1 MRIHKNKGISKKRC
15 LRTMGIL
22 LASVMVVSSGEV
34 SYVFADSEG
43 KKTEISDG
51 KEEKRIIYLNG
62 KSGKDSNS
70 GESSKK
76 AVRTFEQAAKLS
88 GDYGVIRICGTVTVK
103 GDEVWELPSGV
114 SVRRAE
120 NFEGFLV
127 KVEGSLVL
135 DNVRMFAE
143 DITGDGSV
151 EGAVEKEKVYVP
163 KKLVMDEPMELSELP
178 LTKCEGDGVFS
189 WADETFIPSE
199 YETECKV
206 IFYPYDTKTVDY
218 SKEKGW
224 DEEKERIVRTVLVQ
238 VTSLKTVEEAPV
250 EPTPEVTPEP
260 TVESTPEVTPEP
272 TVEPTPEITPEPT
285 VEPTPEPTVEPT
297 PEVTPEPTVE
307 PTPEATPE
315 PTVEPTPE
323 VTPEPT
329 VEPTP
334 EVTPEPTPE
343 VTPGPTVEPTPEV
356 TPGQPLP
363 EQEKPTEQQPV
374 LTPEEI
380 QAAAQV
386 QNQIDYLPTEVT
398 AIEVVEAIID
408 ASQSYQELSEA
419 QKGCLAADAYDKLLQ
434 AQERAAI
441 FNRQSNGVTIEGDFP
456 WYVQFRVELKN
467 EQEDVSVLEDYNV
480 DTFITPYDMVLWDLM
495 SDTEY
500 SLNGQQ
506 VKVTIPAPDK
516 EIYTQL
522 VIVHY
527 MDDGSVEYIT
537 PVYNNDGT
545 MSFITTSFSPYNL
558 AGTKIAG
565 SKPLVGNTDKAYPS
579 KPSGQ
584 NTLTGGSSNS
594 SSGTPAKRPNSTGS
608 RPNTTGKKPSSSS
621 GNKGNTV
628 TTWVPQTGDEQMPFQ
643 YAGMG
648 AAALA
653 VLIFAGTVIVI
664 KRRKKM

>member
-15 LRTMGIL
+15 LRTMGVL

-43 KKTEISDG
+43 KKTEISDE

-103 GDEVWELPSGV
+103 GNEVWELPSGV

-143 DITGDGSV
+143 DITGDGSI

-238 VTSLKTVEEAPV
+238 VTSLKSVEEAPV
-250 EPTPEVTPEP
+250 EPTPEVTPGP
-260 TVESTPEVTPEP
+260 TVEPTPEVTPEP

-285 VEPTPEPTVEPT
+285 VEPTPE
-297 PEVTPEPTVE
+297 VTPEPTV
-307 PTPEATPE
+307 
-315 PTVEPTPE
+315 
-323 VTPEPT
+323 
-329 VEPTP
+329 
-334 EVTPEPTPE
+334 EPTPE

-408 ASQSYQELSEA
+408 ASQSYQALSEA

-434 AQERAAI
+434 AQERAAV
-441 FNRQSNGVTIEGDFP
+441 FNRQISGVTIEGDFP

-565 SKPLVGNTDKAYPS
+565 SKPLVGNIDKAYPS

-643 YAGMG
+643 YVGMG

>member
-22 LASVMVVSSGEV
+22 LASVMVVSSGGV
-34 SYVFADSEG
+34 SYAFAGSDGE
-43 KKTEISDG
+43 KTEISDE

-70 GESSKK
+70 GESPKK

-120 NFEGFLV
+120 DFEGFLV
-127 KVEGSLVL
+127 RVEGSLVL
-135 DNVRMFAE
+135 DNVRMYAE

-206 IFYPYDTKTVDY
+206 IFYPYDTKDVDY

-224 DEEKERIVRTVLVQ
+224 DEENERIIRTILVRVI
-238 VTSLKTVEEAPV
+238 SLKPMEPTVEA
-250 EPTPEVTPEP
+250 TPEP
-260 TVESTPEVTPEP
+260 TVEPTPEVTPEP
-272 TVEPTPEITPEPT
+272 TVEPTPEVTPEPT
-285 VEPTPEPTVEPT
+285 VEPTPEVTPEPTVEPT

-323 VTPEPT
+323 
-329 VEPTP
+329 
-334 EVTPEPTPE
+334 
-343 VTPGPTVEPTPEV
+343 
-356 TPGQPLP
+356 QPLP
-363 EQEKPTEQQPV
+363 DQEKPTEQPV

-380 QAAAQV
+380 EAAAQV

-408 ASQSYQELSEA
+408 ASQSYQALSEA
-419 QKGCLAADAYDKLLQ
+419 QKGCLTADAYDKLVQ
-434 AQERAAI
+434 AQERAAV

-467 EQEDVSVLEDYNV
+467 QQDDVSVLEEYNV
-480 DTFITPYDMVLWDLM
+480 DTFITPYDMILWDLM
-495 SDTEY
+495 RDTEY

-506 VKVTIPAPDK
+506 VKVTIPAPDE

-584 NTLTGGSSNS
+584 NTLTGGSS
-594 SSGTPAKRPNSTGS
+594 SSGTTTKKPGSTGS
-608 RPNTTGKKPSSSS
+608 KPTTTGKKPSSSS

-628 TTWVPQTGDEQMPFQ
+628 TTWVPKTGDDQTPFQ
-643 YAGMG
+643 YAGAG
-648 AAALA
+648 AVSLAALI
-653 VLIFAGTVIVI
+653 LAGTVILV
-664 KRRKKM
+664 KARKKKC

>member
-22 LASVMVVSSGEV
+22 LASVMVVSSGGV
-34 SYVFADSEG
+34 SYAFAGSDGE
-43 KKTEISDG
+43 KTGISDE

-70 GESSKK
+70 GESPKK

-120 NFEGFLV
+120 DFEGFLV

-135 DNVRMFAE
+135 DNVRMYAE

-206 IFYPYDTKTVDY
+206 IFYPYDTKAVDY

-224 DEEKERIVRTVLVQ
+224 DEENERIIRTILVR
-238 VTSLKTVEEAPV
+238 VTSLKPMEPTVEA
-250 EPTPEVTPEP
+250 TPEP
-260 TVESTPEVTPEP
+260 TVELTPEV
-272 TVEPTPEITPEPT
+272 
-285 VEPTPEPTVEPT
+285 TPEPTVEPT

-315 PTVEPTPE
+315 STVEPTPEATPEPTVEPTPEATPE

-334 EVTPEPTPE
+334 EVTPEPTVEPTPESGVESTPE
-343 VTPGPTVEPTPEV
+343 VTPEPTVEPTPE
-356 TPGQPLP
+356 QPLP
-363 EQEKPTEQQPV
+363 DQEEPTEQPV

-380 QAAAQV
+380 EAAAQV

-408 ASQSYQELSEA
+408 ASQSYQALSEA
-419 QKGCLAADAYDKLLQ
+419 QKGCLTADAYDKLVQ
-434 AQERAAI
+434 AQERAAV

-467 EQEDVSVLEDYNV
+467 QQDDVSVLEEYNV
-480 DTFITPYDMVLWDLM
+480 DTFITPYDMILWDLM
-495 SDTEY
+495 RDTEY

-506 VKVTIPAPDK
+506 VKVTIPAPDE

-584 NTLTGGSSNS
+584 NTLTGGSS
-594 SSGTPAKRPNSTGS
+594 SSGTTTKKTGS
-608 RPNTTGKKPSSSS
+608 IGSKPTTTGKKSSSSS

-628 TTWVPQTGDEQMPFQ
+628 TTWVPKTGDDQTPFQ
-643 YAGMG
+643 YAGAG
-648 AAALA
+648 AVSLAALI
-653 VLIFAGTVIVI
+653 LAGTVILV
-664 KRRKKM
+664 KARKKKC

>member
-15 LRTMGIL
+15 LRTMGVL

-43 KKTEISDG
+43 KKTEISDE

-103 GDEVWELPSGV
+103 GNEVWELPSGV

-143 DITGDGSV
+143 DITGDGSI

-238 VTSLKTVEEAPV
+238 VTSLKSVEEAPV
-250 EPTPEVTPEP
+250 EPTPEVTPGP
-260 TVESTPEVTPEP
+260 TVEPTPEVTPEP

-285 VEPTPEPTVEPT
+285 V
-297 PEVTPEPTVE
+297 
-307 PTPEATPE
+307 
-315 PTVEPTPE
+315 
-323 VTPEPT
+323 
-329 VEPTP
+329 
-334 EVTPEPTPE
+334 EPTPE

-408 ASQSYQELSEA
+408 ASQSYQALSEA

-434 AQERAAI
+434 AQERAAV

-565 SKPLVGNTDKAYPS
+565 SKPLVGNIDKAYPS

-643 YAGMG
+643 YVGMG

>member
-15 LRTMGIL
+15 LRTMGVL

-43 KKTEISDG
+43 KKTEISDE

-238 VTSLKTVEEAPV
+238 VTSLKSVEEAPV

-260 TVESTPEVTPEP
+260 TV
-272 TVEPTPEITPEPT
+272 
-285 VEPTPEPTVEPT
+285 
-297 PEVTPEPTVE
+297 
-307 PTPEATPE
+307 
-315 PTVEPTPE
+315 
-323 VTPEPT
+323 
-329 VEPTP
+329 
-334 EVTPEPTPE
+334 EPTPE

-408 ASQSYQELSEA
+408 ASQSYQALSEA

-434 AQERAAI
+434 AQERAAV

-653 VLIFAGTVIVI
+653 VLIFSGTVIVI

>member
-22 LASVMVVSSGEV
+22 LASVMVVSSGGV
-34 SYVFADSEG
+34 SYAFAGSDGE
-43 KKTEISDG
+43 KTEISDE

-70 GESSKK
+70 GESPKM

-120 NFEGFLV
+120 DFEGFLV

-135 DNVRMFAE
+135 DNVRMYAE

-206 IFYPYDTKTVDY
+206 IFYPYDTKAVDY

-224 DEEKERIVRTVLVQ
+224 DEENERIIRTILVR
-238 VTSLKTVEEAPV
+238 VTSLKPMEPTVEA
-250 EPTPEVTPEP
+250 TPEP
-260 TVESTPEVTPEP
+260 TVEPTPEVTPEP
-272 TVEPTPEITPEPT
+272 TVEPTPE
-285 VEPTPEPTVEPT
+285 VTPEPTVEPT

-323 VTPEPT
+323 
-329 VEPTP
+329 
-334 EVTPEPTPE
+334 
-343 VTPGPTVEPTPEV
+343 
-356 TPGQPLP
+356 QPLP
-363 EQEKPTEQQPV
+363 DQEKPTEQPV

-380 QAAAQV
+380 EAAAQV

-408 ASQSYQELSEA
+408 ASQSYQALSEA
-419 QKGCLAADAYDKLLQ
+419 QKGCLTADAYDKLVQ
-434 AQERAAI
+434 AQERAAV

-467 EQEDVSVLEDYNV
+467 QQDDVSVLEEYNV
-480 DTFITPYDMVLWDLM
+480 DTFITPYDMILWDLM
-495 SDTEY
+495 RDTEY

-506 VKVTIPAPDK
+506 VKVTIPAPDE

-584 NTLTGGSSNS
+584 NTLTGGSS
-594 SSGTPAKRPNSTGS
+594 SSGTTTKKPGSTGS
-608 RPNTTGKKPSSSS
+608 KPTTTGKKPSSSS

-628 TTWVPQTGDEQMPFQ
+628 TTWVPKTGDDQTPFQ
-643 YAGMG
+643 YAGAG
-648 AAALA
+648 AVSLAALI
-653 VLIFAGTVIVI
+653 LAGTVILV
-664 KRRKKM
+664 KARKKKC

>member
-15 LRTMGIL
+15 LRTMGVL

-43 KKTEISDG
+43 KKTEISDE

-103 GDEVWELPSGV
+103 GNEVWELPSGV

-143 DITGDGSV
+143 DITGDGSI

-238 VTSLKTVEEAPV
+238 VTSLKSVEEAPV
-250 EPTPEVTPEP
+250 
-260 TVESTPEVTPEP
+260 
-272 TVEPTPEITPEPT
+272 
-285 VEPTPEPTVEPT
+285 
-297 PEVTPEPTVE
+297 
-307 PTPEATPE
+307 
-315 PTVEPTPE
+315 
-323 VTPEPT
+323 
-329 VEPTP
+329 
-334 EVTPEPTPE
+334 EPTPE

-408 ASQSYQELSEA
+408 ASQSYQALSEA

-434 AQERAAI
+434 AQERAAV

-565 SKPLVGNTDKAYPS
+565 SKPLVGNIDKAYPS

-643 YAGMG
+643 YVGMG